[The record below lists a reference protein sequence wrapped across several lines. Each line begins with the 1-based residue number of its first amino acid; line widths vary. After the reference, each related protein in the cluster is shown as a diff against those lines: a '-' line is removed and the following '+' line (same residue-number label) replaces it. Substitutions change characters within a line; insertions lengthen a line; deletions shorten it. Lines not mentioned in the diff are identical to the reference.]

1 MTGVG
6 TSGWLELE
14 ACAKLNIAGTS
25 YRLSPRQKSDALIK
39 ITPSRAARLSV
50 LRTDRSHLMLSRRP
64 RSFLSALLV
73 LILLLAALGAS
84 KAERPP
90 AQANQASTQAQTALK
105 QGLSLL
111 RRNRADQALPLFES
125 ALKEFTDAGDQVGAA
140 ATHDALGDVYLRQGQ
155 YELALPHYQTAA
167 EWYHAWNETANA
179 NLMYAKLGEAFYL
192 AGRDTDARAAFA
204 KISEENKNR
213 QGAVIAVGT
222 GNDGGGSRHNN
233 SVGADGSVTFATVSA
248 AFLPSLNCAAFK
260 NPRNNQPPQPP
271 QGPPNMG
278 HAPAGLDGIG
288 RMDL

>member
-14 ACAKLNIAGTS
+14 ACAKLNIAGAS

-73 LILLLAALGAS
+73 LSLLLAALGAS
-84 KAERPP
+84 KADTPP

-155 YELALPHYQTAA
+155 YELALPH
-167 EWYHAWNETANA
+167 NETANA

-192 AGRDTDARAAFA
+192 AGREEDARAAFA
-204 KISEENKNR
+204 KIIEQGKNR
-213 QGAVIAVGT
+213 QGAGAIVETSAGGD
-222 GNDGGGSRHNN
+222 GNHNKKGGAG
-233 SVGADGSVTFATVSA
+233 GAVTFATISA
-248 AFLPSLNCAAFK
+248 ALLPSLNCAAFK
-260 NPRNNQPPQPP
+260 NPHN
-271 QGPPNMG
+271 
-278 HAPAGLDGIG
+278 
-288 RMDL
+288 